1 MGFLLEVII
10 LLQAVLIIIMQ
21 LVIVPLTT
29 LRTIFVVKGE
39 IKKASI
45 LGGLE
50 ALIYVISLGIIFS
63 DLSNYINMIA

>member
-1 MGFLLEVII
+1 MFWLPYSFIIEVGIILEVII

-39 IKKASI
+39 IRTASI

-50 ALIYVISLGIIFS
+50 ALIMSSV
-63 DLSNYINMIA
+63 

>member
-1 MGFLLEVII
+1 MGSLQIYNRDWIVHYCGYLLEVII
-10 LLQAVLIIIMQ
+10 LLQALLIIIMQ

-39 IKKASI
+39 IRTASI

-50 ALIYVISLGIIFS
+50 AMIYVIV
-63 DLSNYINMIA
+63 